1 MLGFGPSFGK
11 EQLTLIDVMVFT
23 LHLKL
28 LNSRYLKGILL
39 NYSIFHGLSSA
50 QAIAD
55 NQAFHLRHQI
65 REGFKSFAGEVDINQ
80 SELATITYT

>member
-1 MLGFGPSFGK
+1 MLGFGPSFGQ

-28 LNSRYLKGILL
+28 LNSRYLNGILL
-39 NYSIFHGLSSA
+39 NYSTFHGLSNA
-50 QAIAD
+50 QAIED

-65 REGFKSFAGEVDINQ
+65 RESFNSLAGEVDINQ
-80 SELATITYT
+80 SELATVTYT